1 MPDSANKLT
10 SQDLFT
16 PPQGMPSVASELK
29 THTQKITDELNQ
41 LLASKDNF
49 LSFAEYMQ
57 FCLYHPQLGYYSGGL
72 QKFGQD
78 GDFTTAPEISPLFG
92 ECIAEAIAPLLK
104 QNSDW
109 SICELGPGRGALA
122 EAIIQHLEKLEALP
136 QSYQLLEVSASLSDL
151 QKRRLEKY
159 SNTLKIKHLQTPPK
173 NFKGIILGNEVI
185 DALMV
190 ERFYVDSDGEFFQL
204 GVSIENGHLVETACP
219 APAHLVTAIKNLE
232 TEIPNNYRSE
242 ICMQLKPWLQ
252 HITESCDQA
261 IMLFSDYGF
270 SQSEYYS
277 AERTDGT
284 LRCHYRQH
292 AHNNAL
298 TLPAIQ
304 DITAWVDFT
313 ALGDAALALDLEV
326 VAYSTQ
332 AHVLLGSGRLQQIDF
347 EALSEIERFQTS
359 QNIQMLTLP
368 ANMGERFRF
377 MQLNKNCDEVIST
390 MQLRDLRHQL

>member
-1 MPDSANKLT
+1 
-10 SQDLFT
+10 
-16 PPQGMPSVASELK
+16 
-29 THTQKITDELNQ
+29 
-41 LLASKDNF
+41 
-49 LSFAEYMQ
+49 
-57 FCLYHPQLGYYSGGL
+57 
-72 QKFGQD
+72 
-78 GDFTTAPEISPLFG
+78 
-92 ECIAEAIAPLLK
+92 
-104 QNSDW
+104 
-109 SICELGPGRGALA
+109 
-122 EAIIQHLEKLEALP
+122 
-136 QSYQLLEVSASLSDL
+136 
-151 QKRRLEKY
+151 
-159 SNTLKIKHLQTPPK
+159 
-173 NFKGIILGNEVI
+173 
-185 DALMV
+185 
-190 ERFYVDSDGEFFQL
+190 
-204 GVSIENGHLVETACP
+204 
-219 APAHLVTAIKNLE
+219 
-232 TEIPNNYRSE
+232 
-242 ICMQLKPWLQ
+242 MQLKPWLQ

-377 MQLNKNCDEVIST
+377 MQLNKTVMKSYQQCNYAT
-390 MQLRDLRHQL
+390 